1 MLSWTAIDCY
11 HMDLNVVNDY
21 YLDSLDKLSKVNNTI
36 FLLGGFHTD
45 FSREICQSLIEKI
58 LSLTTYL

>member
-45 FSREICQSLIEKI
+45 FLREICQSLIEKT